1 MEITS
6 TQNQRVKEWAKLNE
20 KKHRDQSGLFLVE
33 GEHLIQEALSSQRLE
48 CLLVEKGVTFQFDC
62 KQEVIEVSESV
73 LSKLSQSK
81 SGTNCIGVVRM
92 EAIQTKIQSKVIF
105 LDGVQDPGNLGTLL
119 RSALAFGFDKVYLSK
134 ECVDVYNDK
143 VIRSTQGALFH
154 LAIERC
160 DLLVAA
166 TSLKEEGFEVYVTNL
181 KAAKQLYET
190 TTPKKL
196 VLVFGNEGQGVRKEL
211 IAMATQN
218 IIVEMATFESLNVA
232 VAAGI
237 CMHYYFVQGNVKK

>member
-6 TQNQRVKEWAKLNE
+6 TQNQRVKDWVKLHE

-33 GEHLIQEALSSQRLE
+33 GEHLIQEAITSKRLE
-48 CLLVEKGVTFQFDC
+48 CLIIEKGKSYSFVFD
-62 KQEVIEVSESV
+62 QEIIEVSTAV
-73 LSKLSQSK
+73 LAKLSQSK
-81 SGTNCIGVVRM
+81 SGRNCMGVVRM
-92 EAIQTKIQSKVIF
+92 EAVETSVQNKVIF
-105 LDGVQDPGNLGTLL
+105 LDGVQDPGNLGALL

-134 ECVDVYNDK
+134 DCVDVYNDK
-143 VIRSTQGALFH
+143 VIRSTQGAMFH

-160 DLLVAA
+160 DLLEAA
-166 TSLKEEGFEVYVTNL
+166 QQLKEEGFEIFVTNL
-181 KAAKQLYET
+181 QAAKQLSET

-196 VLVFGNEGQGVRKEL
+196 ALVFGNEGQGVRKEL
-211 IAMATQN
+211 ITMATQN

-237 CMHYYFVQGNVKK
+237 CMHYYFVQGNEQK